1 MSQLIP
7 NLAKFEYLDDLE
19 LSNNELETIP
29 ENIKELKTL
38 TCLNI
43 TKNKIDDIEKLV
55 ESLKFVPKL
64 NKLYIDIK
72 SGKDFDYIV
81 NSLPQLEFLNDKSLK
96 IEGPKEDMAIM
107 EKGSRSLSSS
117 GTKSFTKDDLEK
129 FEILLELIKKNVVVQ
144 GFNADAEYKDG
155 LSGVSTA
162 LARSAS
168 ETEDSPS
175 ARKAMYLKEKY
186 GLAGLFFNWVM
197 KAQSPEISAVLGGIK
212 KIQDEVVKNLIDLI
226 ADQKSNVESEI
237 IKYKERHAKIE
248 KDLVD
253 ALNAF
258 KKIQIETDKA
268 LKDKATEVEVAKND
282 KKEIENK
289 MAVLEAIN
297 RRHLATIVK
306 YSKVAQIAG
315 QGSIM
320 NLETSYSPKQ
330 EVKPTLGTTV

>member
-1 MSQLIP
+1 
-7 NLAKFEYLDDLE
+7 
-19 LSNNELETIP
+19 
-29 ENIKELKTL
+29 
-38 TCLNI
+38 
-43 TKNKIDDIEKLV
+43 
-55 ESLKFVPKL
+55 
-64 NKLYIDIK
+64 
-72 SGKDFDYIV
+72 
-81 NSLPQLEFLNDKSLK
+81 
-96 IEGPKEDMAIM
+96 
-107 EKGSRSLSSS
+107 
-117 GTKSFTKDDLEK
+117 
-129 FEILLELIKKNVVVQ
+129 
-144 GFNADAEYKDG
+144 
-155 LSGVSTA
+155 
-162 LARSAS
+162 
-168 ETEDSPS
+168 
-175 ARKAMYLKEKY
+175 MYLKEKY